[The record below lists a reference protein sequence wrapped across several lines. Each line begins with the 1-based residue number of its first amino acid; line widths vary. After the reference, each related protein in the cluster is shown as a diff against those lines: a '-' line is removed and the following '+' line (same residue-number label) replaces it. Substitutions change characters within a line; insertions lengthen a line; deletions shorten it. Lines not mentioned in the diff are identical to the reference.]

1 MTVNAQNQDAIQ
13 PNPPCRQQGV
23 VLIVSLMLL
32 VVITLL
38 GVSGMRNTTLDERM
52 AGNMRDLQ
60 LAFYAAES
68 ALREA
73 EQQIKVI
80 SLPPFNNTNGYYE
93 TDSTLW
99 QTIDW
104 SSNTAVIQVS
114 NTIPKVHEQ
123 PAYYVEEMPATPAD
137 GSLEAGT
144 PQNAEN
150 YRVTARGIG
159 GSSTAIVILQ
169 ATVRR

>member
-1 MTVNAQNQDAIQ
+1 MITREQNLKWPQTNL
-13 PNPPCRQQGV
+13 PLKQQGI

-38 GVSGMRNTTLDERM
+38 GISGMRSTTLDERM

-93 TDSTLW
+93 TDSTRW

-104 SSNTAVIQVS
+104 SSNTAVIQAS
-114 NTIPKVHEQ
+114 TSIPGIHEQ
-123 PAYYVEEMPATPAD
+123 PSYYVEEMPATPAD

-144 PQNAEN
+144 PQNTEN
-150 YRVTARGIG
+150 YRVTARGVG
-159 GSSTAIVILQ
+159 GSSTAVVIIQ

>member
-1 MTVNAQNQDAIQ
+1 MTIKAQNPKTIQ
-13 PNPPCRQQGV
+13 MNLAGKQQGV

-38 GVSGMRNTTLDERM
+38 GISGMRNTTLDERM

-60 LAFYAAES
+60 LAFYSAES

-104 SSNTAVIQVS
+104 SDTSAVIQVTT
-114 NTIPKVHEQ
+114 TIDEVSAP
-123 PAYYVEEMPATPAD
+123 PAYYVEEMPATPSD
-137 GSLEAGT
+137 GSLEAGI
-144 PQNAEN
+144 PHDSEV
-150 YRVTARGIG
+150 YRITARGVG
-159 GSSTAIVILQ
+159 GSTTSVAILQ